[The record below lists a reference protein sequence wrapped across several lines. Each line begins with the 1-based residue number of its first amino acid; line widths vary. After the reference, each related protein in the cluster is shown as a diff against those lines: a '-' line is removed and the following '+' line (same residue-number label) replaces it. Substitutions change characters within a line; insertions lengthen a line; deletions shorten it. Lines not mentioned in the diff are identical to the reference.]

1 MPKNKDLKRLVRTR
15 MQKTGESYTTAR
27 AQLLKKS
34 RSQQTTTKPR
44 PTSTKTVH
52 AATKPESVARKSVPA
67 PERSRPAQEYA
78 AIAGMSDAAVQART
92 GRAWA
97 EWVEALDAIDATKLS
112 HGEIAKHLYEKL
124 GVDGW
129 WAQMVT
135 VGYERIRGLRDKG
148 QRRGGGYEIN
158 KSKTYPVSV
167 RRMFEA
173 VSTPRGRKAWL
184 PERGIAVRKATRDKT
199 VRMTWSD
206 GTSVEVYFIDKGAA
220 KSQVTLQH
228 RKLASKAEA
237 EKMKR
242 YWGER
247 LDALAATLGSTK
259 PSRS

>member
-34 RSQQTTTKPR
+34 RSQQTTTKAPR
-44 PTSTKTVH
+44 PASRTARAAAKLQSV
-52 AATKPESVARKSVPA
+52 ATKSETTPIKVSPAR
-67 PERSRPAQEYA
+67 EYA

-97 EWVEALDAIDATKLS
+97 EWVEVLDAIDATKLS
-112 HGEIAKHLYEKL
+112 HGEITKHLNEKL

-158 KSKTYPVSV
+158 KSKTYPVPV

-184 PERGIAVRKATRDKT
+184 PERGITVRKTTPDKT
-199 VRMTWSD
+199 IRMTWSN
-206 GTSVEVYFIDKGAA
+206 GTSVEFYFIDKGAA
-220 KSQVTLQH
+220 KSQVALQH

-237 EKMKR
+237 EKMRK

-247 LDALAATLGSTK
+247 LDALAATLGSAK
-259 PSRS
+259 SRS